1 MFIKCFYCNNEK
13 EIVMIQIRRLIALVL
28 LILAIGLAANAQ
40 TYTRSGNTFISS
52 TGERVKA
59 EPVKTKFTWKDNKG
73 HEYPVYI
80 SSKGSCFVIKGKD
93 KNGKDKK
100 TYLGP
105 ESLNKFVKN
114 LVLNIKVIKE
124 SNPKS

>member
-1 MFIKCFYCNNEK
+1 
-13 EIVMIQIRRLIALVL
+13 MIQIRRLLALLLLVL
-28 LILAIGLAANAQ
+28 AMGLVANAQ

-73 HEYPVYI
+73 KEYPVYI

-105 ESLNKFVKN
+105 EISQQICKELNVEYKGKKGN
-114 LVLNIKVIKE
+114 
-124 SNPKS
+124 KS

>member
-1 MFIKCFYCNNEK
+1 
-13 EIVMIQIRRLIALVL
+13 MIQIRRLLTLMLLVL
-28 LILAIGLAANAQ
+28 VMGLAANAQ

-52 TGERVKA
+52 KGERVKV
-59 EPVKTKFTWKDNKG
+59 EPVKTKFTWKDSKG
-73 HEYPVYI
+73 NEYPVYI

-105 ESLNKFVKN
+105 EISQQ
-114 LVLNIKVIKE
+114 ICKE
-124 SNPKS
+124 LGVEYKGRKK

>member
-1 MFIKCFYCNNEK
+1 
-13 EIVMIQIRRLIALVL
+13 MIQIRRLLTLLLLV
-28 LILAIGLAANAQ
+28 LAIGLAANAQ

-59 EPVKTKFTWKDNKG
+59 EPVKTKFTWKDSKG
-73 HEYPVYI
+73 NEYPIYI

-100 TYLGP
+100 NYLGP
-105 ESLNKFVKN
+105 EISEQICKE
-114 LVLNIKVIKE
+114 LNIKYNGK
-124 SNPKS
+124 KGK

>member
-1 MFIKCFYCNNEK
+1 
-13 EIVMIQIRRLIALVL
+13 MIQIRRLLTLLLLV
-28 LILAIGLAANAQ
+28 LAIGLAANAQ

-52 TGERVKA
+52 TGEQVKA
-59 EPVKTKFTWKDNKG
+59 EPVKTKFTWKDSKG
-73 HEYPVYI
+73 NEYPVYI

-105 ESLNKFVKN
+105 EISQQ
-114 LVLNIKVIKE
+114 ICKE
-124 SNPKS
+124 LGIEYKAKKI